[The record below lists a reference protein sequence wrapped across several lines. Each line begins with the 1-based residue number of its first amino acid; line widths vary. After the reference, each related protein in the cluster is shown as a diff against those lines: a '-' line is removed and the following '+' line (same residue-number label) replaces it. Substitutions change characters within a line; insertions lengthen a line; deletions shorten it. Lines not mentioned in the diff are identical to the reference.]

1 MNPKA
6 FEDGVR
12 VSIYI
17 YKVENELDGQEA
29 PQIFA
34 TKQSTMN
41 FEWLTRNWFRETRS
55 MAWDTHLDWLT
66 LGINWDKQEAWHE
79 MRYAVENFSL
89 VNYSLT

>member
-1 MNPKA
+1 MHILNRKKVYCLALLIQKKFRVLAKKPHKYMNPKA

-34 TKQSTMN
+34 TK
-41 FEWLTRNWFRETRS
+41 
-55 MAWDTHLDWLT
+55 
-66 LGINWDKQEAWHE
+66 
-79 MRYAVENFSL
+79 
-89 VNYSLT
+89 

>member
-1 MNPKA
+1 MHILNRKKVYCLALLIQKKFRVLAKKPHKYMNPKA

-41 FEWLTRNWFRETRS
+41 FE
-55 MAWDTHLDWLT
+55 
-66 LGINWDKQEAWHE
+66 
-79 MRYAVENFSL
+79 
-89 VNYSLT
+89 